1 MHRALTA
8 RHTKRIVG
16 GMEQIIRIWPS
27 LALLATDLGVP
38 YPTVAAWRQRG
49 SIPARYD
56 LDLVEAARRRGHE
69 LALSDLAEARRM
81 AARSKQDAA

>member
-1 MHRALTA
+1 METVFDIWDTAAALA
-8 RHTKRIVG
+8 RDIG
-16 GMEQIIRIWPS
+16 
-27 LALLATDLGVP
+27 AD
-38 YPTVAAWRQRG
+38 PTTVRHWRRRK
-49 SIPARYD
+49 SIPAKYD